1 MTAKP
6 LVLLATPLHESL
18 RGRLLRDFSEIEA
31 IDTRDKSLLEQVM
44 PRATI
49 VFGAPPVAL
58 LPRARALRWIQLN
71 SAGVPL
77 DLCDALRG
85 TDISLTNLAGLYGP
99 TIAEHTLGLMLMV
112 ARNLHRAMR
121 QQHDRLWHRDLRQT
135 MVDLS
140 GKTAA
145 IVGVGNIGQ
154 NIARLCQ
161 AFGMHVRGCRR
172 TPRATPCVD
181 QLYSRDQLRGMLA
194 DADFVIVAAPLTRET
209 DGMLGQAEFAA
220 MKRGVFF
227 INVSRGRVAREE
239 VLLESLRSGHVA
251 GAGLDVFAVEPLPP
265 DHPFW
270 EMPQV
275 VITPHYSGETVNLSA
290 QSGDLF
296 LRNLRAYLDG
306 QPLGHVVDIARGY

>member
-6 LVLLATPLHESL
+6 LVLIATSMHEASWK
-18 RGRLLRDFSEIEA
+18 RLLAEFPEVEA
-31 IDTRDKSLLEQVM
+31 MDASNPALQEQLL
-44 PRATI
+44 PRAEI
-49 VFGAPPVAL
+49 IFGAPPVEL
-58 LPRARALRWIQLN
+58 VPRAPALRWIQLN

-77 DLCDALRG
+77 DLCNALRG
-85 TDISLTNLAGLYGP
+85 RDVKLTNLAGLYGP

-121 QQHDRLWHRDLRQT
+121 QQHERLWQRDLRES

-181 QLYSRDQLRGMLA
+181 QLYAPPQLREMIA

-209 DGMLGQAEFAA
+209 DGMLGEAEFSA

-227 INVSRGRVAREE
+227 INISRGRIARE
-239 VLLESLRSGHVA
+239 VALLDALRSGQVA
-251 GAGLDVFAVEPLPP
+251 GAGLDVFAVEPLPR

-270 EMPQV
+270 DMPQV
-275 VITPHYSGETVNLSA
+275 VITPHYSGETVNMST
-290 QSGDLF
+290 QSSELF
-296 LRNLRAYLDG
+296 LRNLRAYLEG
-306 QPLGHVVDIARGY
+306 RPFGHVVDIARGY